1 MKLLRCDVCV
11 VGSGI
16 AGISAALAAREAGA
30 CVVLVSLGTL
40 GSGASFSG
48 TTWGLGM
55 VGPLSDS
62 TEDKEAFVQGILAPA
77 GDVATSGMAEV
88 LANRFYESLTTF
100 ERWGAVLEPAEKGQ
114 ETHRSY
120 VPCFDTETRGW
131 FGFHAGPSHD
141 PLVSTVLRSGVEC
154 FSAAQ
159 ALSLLKDP
167 DTGALSG
174 LVASCEG
181 ELMAVVCPCVVLATG
196 GMAALRKPTL
206 SSGQCRGVGASMAA
220 DAGAQVANLEF
231 EQLMVGI
238 KTSGTPAVFNEKL
251 WRYTRLEKDGKDV
264 FRLAGIDEQEA
275 KAALEAHSW
284 HGPYTS
290 QRPSRKVEEAIWAV
304 GGSCDAIIKRPEGE
318 LPSFIA
324 TYMDWLQEAHGL
336 GFGDKLPVAVYHQ
349 ASNGGIVIDPKTCQT
364 QVEGLY
370 AAGEC
375 APLFAIDRLGG
386 IASSQAMVFGQ
397 LAGIE
402 GAAYAKRRPLAPEVL
417 TDQLQLVS
425 CPDEQA
431 ATPKDLKSLDAPQ
444 LKCKFEQWRAY
455 HQAHG
460 EALLKACIQR
470 RIVSGKEPGPTL
482 CP

>member
-1 MKLLRCDVCV
+1 MNILHSDVCV

-16 AGISAALAAREAGA
+16 AGICAALAARGSGA
-30 CVVLVSLGTL
+30 QVILVSLGKL

-62 TEDKEAFVQGILAPA
+62 PQDQEAFVRGILAPA
-77 GDVATSGMAEV
+77 GDVATPAMARV
-88 LANRFYESLTTF
+88 LAKRFYQSLATF

-114 ETHRSY
+114 ESHRSY
-120 VPCFDTETRGW
+120 VPCFDTQTRGW
-131 FGFHAGPSHD
+131 YGFHAMPSHD
-141 PLVSTVLRSGVEC
+141 PLVHKLLNSGVQC

-159 ALSLLKDP
+159 ALTLVKDATTNSLC
-167 DTGALSG
+167 G
-174 LVASCEG
+174 LVFSHEG
-181 ELMAVVCPCVVLATG
+181 ELRAVECPSVVVATG
-196 GMAALRKPTL
+196 GMAALKKPTL
-206 SSGQCRGVGASMAA
+206 SSGQCRGQGASMAV
-220 DAGAQVANLEF
+220 DAGASVANLEF

-238 KTSGTPAVFNEKL
+238 KTSGAPAVFNEKL
-251 WRYTRLEKDGKDV
+251 WRYTRLEKDGLDV
-264 FRLAGIDEQEA
+264 FELAGIDAQEA
-275 KAALEAHSW
+275 QEALEAHSW

-304 GGSCDAIIKRPEGE
+304 GGSCDAIIDRPAGE
-318 LPSFIA
+318 LPHFIG

-336 GFGDKLPVAVYHQ
+336 GFGDKLPIEVYHQ
-349 ASNGGIVIDPKTCQT
+349 ASNGGIVIDPETCQT

-397 LAGIE
+397 LAGAS
-402 GAAYAKRRPLAPEVL
+402 AAKHAQEQPLQPGLLAEE
-417 TDQLQLVS
+417 LQLAS
-425 CPDEQA
+425 RPDETC
-431 ATPKDLKSLDAPQ
+431 ATLADLEDLDAGQDRELVQ
-444 LKCKFEQWRAY
+444 LWREY

-460 EALLKACIQR
+460 EALLKECQQR
-470 RIVSGKEPGPTL
+470 RIESGKEPGPIL

>member
-1 MKLLRCDVCV
+1 MNIFSCDVCV

-16 AGISAALAAREAGA
+16 AGISAALAARESGA
-30 CVVLVSLGTL
+30 RVILVSLGAL

-55 VGPLSDS
+55 VGPLSESPQDQ
-62 TEDKEAFVQGILAPA
+62 EDFVRGVLAPA
-77 GDVATSGMAEV
+77 GDVATPAMAKV
-88 LANRFYESLTTF
+88 LAKRFYQSLDTF

-131 FGFHAGPSHD
+131 YGFHAGPSRD
-141 PLVSTVLRSGVEC
+141 PLVRKLHELKVEC

-159 ALSLLKDP
+159 ALSLVKDAT
-167 DTGALSG
+167 TGRLCG

-181 ELMAVVCPCVVLATG
+181 EFLAVECPVVVLASG
-196 GMAALRKPTL
+196 GMAALKKPTL
-206 SSGQCRGVGASMAA
+206 SSGQCKGVGASMAA

-238 KTSGTPAVFNEKL
+238 KTSGAPAVFNEKL
-251 WRYTRLEKDGKDV
+251 WRYTRLEKDGQDV
-264 FRLAGIDEQEA
+264 FIQAGISEKEA
-275 KAALEAHSW
+275 REALEAHSW

-304 GGSCDAIIKRPEGE
+304 GGSCDAIIERPSGA
-318 LPSFIA
+318 LPHFIA
-324 TYMDWLQEAHGL
+324 TYMDWLAKTHGL
-336 GFGDKLPVAVYHQ
+336 GFGDKLPIAVFHQ
-349 ASNGGIVIDPKTCQT
+349 ASNGGIVVDPETT
-364 QVEGLY
+364 NAQVDGLY

-397 LAGIE
+397 LAGTE
-402 GAAYAKRRPLAPEVL
+402 GAAYALTHPLPEVP
-417 TDQLQLVS
+417 TDQMQLTS
-425 CPDEQA
+425 RPDAQTSVLA
-431 ATPKDLKSLDAPQ
+431 DLEGLDAGERSGVMQ
-444 LKCKFEQWRAY
+444 RWRAY
-455 HQAHG
+455 HQAHS
-460 EALLKACIQR
+460 EALLEACRQR
-470 RIVSGKEPGPTL
+470 RIASGKKPGPIMGS
-482 CP
+482 